1 MRRSITMAIL
11 VLAVAAAFGLYQM
24 SNEVRRLERELGR
37 HNDVLLREQ
46 AAIQVLR
53 AEWAY
58 LNRPEV
64 LQRLSGK
71 FLPLEPLAPS
81 QVIASLSELPER
93 GLVDPAPGMKR
104 PMRRPATFVAE
115 YRR

>member
-1 MRRSITMAIL
+1 MRRSITIVTL
-11 VLAVAAAFGLYQM
+11 VLAVAAAIGLYQM
-24 SNEVRRLERELGR
+24 SNEVRRLERELSR

-64 LQRLSGK
+64 LQRLSQK
-71 FLPLEPLAPS
+71 FLPLEALAS
-81 QVIASLSELPER
+81 QQVIASLSDLPDR
-93 GLVDPAPGMKR
+93 GVLDPGPGMKR
-104 PMRRPATFVAE
+104 PMRRPASLVAG

>member
-1 MRRSITMAIL
+1 MKRSITIATL
-11 VLAVAAAFGLYQM
+11 LLAGAAALGLYQM
-24 SNEVRRLERELGR
+24 SNEVRRLERDLAR

-64 LQRLSGK
+64 LQRLARK
-71 FLPLEPLAPS
+71 FLPLEPMAPG
-81 QVIASLSELPER
+81 QVIASLSELPDR
-93 GLVDPAPGMKR
+93 GALDPAPGMKR
-104 PMRRPATFVAE
+104 PMRRPAALVAG
-115 YRR
+115 YQP